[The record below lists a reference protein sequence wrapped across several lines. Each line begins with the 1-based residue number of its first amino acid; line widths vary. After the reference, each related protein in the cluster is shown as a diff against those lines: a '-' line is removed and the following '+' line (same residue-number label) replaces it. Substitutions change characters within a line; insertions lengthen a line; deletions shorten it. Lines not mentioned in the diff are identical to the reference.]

1 MPIIRHPCW
10 GGPCWN
16 IAIILGIEK
25 LEWCGY
31 PTVKKFSKHIY
42 FLYRIHERDR
52 RTKRQRDK
60 WTDAHHTTAQT
71 ATLMH
76 YINNFVQW
84 NYKTNSS
91 FEVTTHN
98 YHIKKDFINM

>member
-1 MPIIRHPCW
+1 VVT
-10 GGPCWN
+10 
-16 IAIILGIEK
+16 
-25 LEWCGY
+25 GY

-52 RTKRQRDK
+52 RTERQRDK

-98 YHIKKDFINM
+98 YHIKRLYKYVSITAACTLLCGY